1 MKTDKIFHKL
11 FAEYPYILF
20 ELIGR
25 VNEKDNYHPYKSV
38 EVKEKSLRIDG
49 VLVPLLP
56 PFPLLIVEVQM
67 QPDVRFYRR
76 LFAETMLYL
85 HQQDYAGLWKAIVI
99 LRDRSMEPVKDPA
112 HQVFFDAGF
121 IEVYFIEDLRTN
133 EVENLAFDLLRLI
146 IASQAEAVPLAKRV
160 MHLSHNPTTKI
171 TEQNL
176 AQVIEMIVFSK
187 FPKLSRE
194 EIQAMLA
201 LDFDIKNTVIYQQAE
216 KEGLEKGMERGLE
229 KGMEKG
235 IAWERKRTIEHL
247 KKVIVKRFGTIP
259 DTLLVKIEQATS
271 EQLFDLYGQVIL
283 AQRIEELSA

>member
-11 FAEYPYILF
+11 FAEYPFILF
-20 ELIGR
+20 ELMGR
-25 VNEKDNYHPYKSV
+25 VNEKDHYHPYKSV

-56 PFPLLIVEVQM
+56 SLPLLIVEVQM
-67 QPDVRFYRR
+67 QFDVRFYRR

-99 LRDRSMEPVKDPA
+99 FRDRSLEPDKDPA

-121 IEVYFIEDLRTN
+121 IEVYFIEDLRTDVN
-133 EVENLAFDLLRLI
+133 EGESLAFDLLRLI
-146 IASQAEAVPLAKRV
+146 IASQTEAVPLAKRV
-160 MHLSHNPTTKI
+160 MNLSHNPSSMI

-176 AQVIEMIVFSK
+176 KQVIEMIVFSK

-216 KEGLEKGMERGLE
+216 MEGME

-235 IAWERKRTIEHL
+235 IAWERKRTIEHI

-259 DTLLVKIEQATS
+259 DALLVKIEQATP

-283 AQRIEELSA
+283 AQSIEELSA